1 MPPKDDKKPGDKLAD
16 KPADKPQDKQEEKK
30 QGITIEVIIVAVV
43 IFGALFVS
51 VQRMAWWQELTNGT
65 LTLST
70 FISTITSF
78 IPQRI
83 LVAVKQISIAYI
95 TLATFL
101 SFFFLVGTVYALIRW
116 RMISISWYEQLYP
129 TEDAEKAETI
139 KNPKW
144 ERVLGHINSDNPSD
158 WRLSILEADIVLDEL
173 LDSLGYIGDTIGDKL
188 KKATKGDFQ
197 TLDAAWEAH
206 KIRNAIAHEGSDF
219 QLTQREAQ
227 RIIGLYRTV
236 FEEFDYI

>member
-1 MPPKDDKKPGDKLAD
+1 MPPKDDKKPGDKPAE
-16 KPADKPQDKQEEKK
+16 KPADKKEEKK
-30 QGITIEVIIVAVV
+30 EGITIEVIIVVLV
-43 IFGALFVS
+43 IGGALFLS

-70 FISTITSF
+70 FISTVTSF

-83 LVAVKQISIAYI
+83 LVAIKQISIVYI
-95 TLATFL
+95 TLATFV
-101 SFFFLVGTVYALIRW
+101 SFFFLIGTVYALIRW
-116 RMISISWYEQLYP
+116 RMISIAWYEQLYP
-129 TEDAEKAETI
+129 TEDAVKAETI

-188 KKATKGDFQ
+188 KKANKGDFQ

-227 RIIGLYRTV
+227 RIIGLYREV